1 MSVNLKRYLE
11 SEPVETSAPCRID
24 MGGTLDI
31 STFYYP
37 LRHLNPST
45 FNIALDLRTHVRLL
59 PYDASAVKVS
69 SRGFESAEY
78 PVDSAPFDHPMG
90 LMFAIAAYFQAEG
103 VHIDIESTSP
113 PKSGLGGSSVAAVA
127 LIAAF
132 SNVLTR
138 IGVYRQLYRREI
150 AILAHAL
157 EESVAGVPCG
167 LQDQLAAA
175 YGGVNSWRWHGRVK
189 EAVFEK
195 DAICKKAATAAFQ
208 KHLLIAYC
216 GIPHESRNINQCWV
230 RDFVA
235 GKHRSLWAEI
245 IHCTQKFTDAL
256 KRQDVQD
263 AVEAMNHE
271 TLIRK
276 EMTPDVMDDLAD
288 RLAEAARSEGCG
300 ARFTGAGGGG
310 CMWALGETAH
320 IDRLRDVWEK
330 ILIQRPDARLLDAD
344 IDTDGLLYRCP

>member
-1 MSVNLKRYLE
+1 
-11 SEPVETSAPCRID
+11 

-45 FNIALDLRTHVRLL
+45 FNIALNLRTHVRLL
-59 PYDASAVKVS
+59 PFDARAVKVS
-69 SRGFESAEY
+69 SKGFDSAEY

-103 VHIDIESTSP
+103 VHIHIDSTSP
-113 PKSGLGGSSVAAVA
+113 PRSGLGGSSVAAVA

-132 SNVLTR
+132 SSVLGK
-138 IGVYRQLYRREI
+138 IGIYRQLYRREI
-150 AILAHAL
+150 AILAHAV

-175 YGGVNSWRWHGRVK
+175 YGGVNAWRWHGRVK

-195 DAICKKAATAAFQ
+195 EIVLKKSALANFEKKPADR
-208 KHLLIAYC
+208 LLRYYPRVQEYQPVL
-216 GIPHESRNINQCWV
+216 GQEFYFRKGQGPVGGNHPL
-230 RDFVA
+230 
-235 GKHRSLWAEI
+235 HPEI
-245 IHCTQKFTDAL
+245 YGRPETTGS
-256 KRQDVQD
+256 QD
-263 AVEAMNHE
+263 AVNAMNHE

-288 RLAEAARSEGCG
+288 RLAEAARGESCG
-300 ARFTGAGGGG
+300 ARLYRRGGGG
-310 CMWALGETAH
+310 CMWAMGETAH

-330 ILIQRPDARLLDAD
+330 ILTERQDARLLDAK
-344 IDTDGLLYRCP
+344 IDSDGLLYSCP

>member
-11 SEPVETSAPCRID
+11 SESVETSAPCRID

-45 FNIALDLRTHVRLL
+45 FNIAIDLRTHIRLL
-59 PYDASAVKVS
+59 PYDAPLVKVS
-69 SRGFESAEY
+69 SKGFAGAEY

-90 LMFAIAAYFQAEG
+90 LIFAIAAYFQAEG
-103 VHIDIESTSP
+103 VHIQIDSTSP
-113 PKSGLGGSSVAAVA
+113 PRSGLGGSSVAAVA

-132 SNVLTR
+132 SNVLNR
-138 IGVYRQLYRREI
+138 IGVCRQLYRREI

-175 YGGVNSWRWHGRVK
+175 YGGVNAWRWHGRVK

-195 DAICKKAATAAFQ
+195 DAIFKKNTLHHFE
-208 KHLLIAYC
+208 KHLLLAYC
-216 GIPHESRNINQCWV
+216 GIPHESKNINQSWV
-230 RDFVA
+230 KAFISGSNR
-235 GKHRSLWAEI
+235 GRWTEI

-256 KRQDVQD
+256 KHQDIQG

-276 EMTPDVMDDLAD
+276 EMTPEVMDDVAD
-288 RLAEAARSEGCG
+288 RLADAAHKEGCG

-310 CMWALGETAH
+310 CMWALGQTAH

-330 ILIQRPDARLLDAD
+330 ILTERQDARLLDAK
-344 IDTDGLLYRCP
+344 IDSDGLLYSCR

>member
-11 SEPVETSAPCRID
+11 SESVKTSAPCRID

-45 FNIALDLRTHVRLL
+45 FNIAIDLRTHVRLL
-59 PYDASAVKVS
+59 PYDAPVVKVS
-69 SRGFESAEY
+69 STGFADAEY

-90 LMFAIAAYFQAEG
+90 LIFAIAAYFQAEG
-103 VHIDIESTSP
+103 VHIRIDSTSSP
-113 PKSGLGGSSVAAVA
+113 RSGLGGSSVAAVA

-138 IGVYRQLYRREI
+138 IGVSRQLYRREI

-175 YGGVNSWRWHGRVK
+175 YGGINAWRWHGRVK

-195 DAICKKAATAAFQ
+195 DAIFRKSALQDFEN
-208 KHLLIAYC
+208 HLLLAYC
-216 GIPHESRNINQCWV
+216 GIPHESKNINQSWV
-230 RDFVA
+230 KAFISGNNRD
-235 GKHRSLWAEI
+235 RWAEI

-256 KRQDVQD
+256 KRQDIQD
-263 AVEAMNHE
+263 AVEAMNRE

-276 EMTPDVMDDLAD
+276 EMTPEVMDVTAD
-288 RLAEAARSEGCG
+288 RLADAAREEGCG

-310 CMWALGETAH
+310 CMWALGQTAH

-330 ILIQRPDARLLDAD
+330 ILTERQDARLLDVK
-344 IDTDGLLYRCP
+344 IDSDGLLYSCR

>member
-11 SEPVETSAPCRID
+11 SQPVETSAPCRID

-37 LRHLNPST
+37 LRHLNPLT

-59 PYDASAVKVS
+59 PCDEPVVRIS
-69 SRGFESAEY
+69 STGFESAEF
-78 PVDSAPFDHPMG
+78 PVESAPFDHPMG

-103 VHIDIESTSP
+103 VHIEIDSKSP
-113 PKSGLGGSSVAAVA
+113 PRSGLGGSSVAAVA

-132 SNVLTR
+132 SSVLTR
-138 IGVYRQLYRREI
+138 IGVYRKLYRREI

-195 DAICKKAATAAFQ
+195 EDVFKKSAVAQFE
-208 KHLLIAYC
+208 KNLLVAYC
-216 GIPHESRNINQCWV
+216 GIPHESVNINQRWV
-230 RDFVA
+230 RNFIS
-235 GKHRSLWAEI
+235 GKDRGLWAEI

-256 KRQDVQD
+256 RRQDIQD

-288 RLAEAARSEGCG
+288 RLADTALSEGCA

-320 IDRLRDVWEK
+320 IDSLKDVWEK
-330 ILIQRPDARLLDAD
+330 ILTERQGARLLDAK
-344 IDTDGLLYRCP
+344 IDSDGLLYSCP

>member
-1 MSVNLKRYLE
+1 
-11 SEPVETSAPCRID
+11 
-24 MGGTLDI
+24 MG
-31 STFYYP
+31 
-37 LRHLNPST
+37 
-45 FNIALDLRTHVRLL
+45 HVF
-59 PYDASAVKVS
+59 AV
-69 SRGFESAEY
+69 
-78 PVDSAPFDHPMG
+78 
-90 LMFAIAAYFQAEG
+90 AAYFRQKG
-103 VHIDIESTSP
+103 FTSRSIPTSP
-113 PKSGLGGSSVAAVA
+113 PRSGLGGSSVAAVA

-132 SNVLTR
+132 SSVLTR
-138 IGVYRQLYRREI
+138 VGVYRKLYRREI

-195 DAICKKAATAAFQ
+195 EALFKKNALPEFE
-208 KHLLIAYC
+208 KHLLVAYC
-216 GIPHESRNINQCWV
+216 GIPHESININQCWV
-230 RDFVA
+230 RNFIS
-235 GKHRSLWAEI
+235 GKDRGLWAEI

-256 KRQDVQD
+256 KRQDIQD

-276 EMTPDVMDDLAD
+276 EMTPEVMDTLAD
-288 RLAEAARSEGCG
+288 RLADAALGEGCA

-320 IDRLRDVWEK
+320 IDRLKDVWEK
-330 ILIQRPDARLLDAD
+330 ILTERQGARLLDVK
-344 IDTDGLLYRCP
+344 IDSDGLLYSCP